1 MDGASPASPA
11 APHPFDCDLL
21 VLGSGA
27 GALSA
32 AVTAAHLGLKVI
44 VAEKEP
50 VFGGTTAWS
59 GGWMWIPRN
68 PLALA
73 AGIAE
78 SIDEPRRYLQGIVG
92 RHLDPQRAEAFLT
105 CAPQML
111 QFHLDHTALRFIDGN
126 AIPDF
131 HGRAEAARTGG
142 RSVCAAPFDGGRLGA
157 DLKRLRPP
165 APLLSFLGMSIG
177 GDLRHFLRAGRA
189 WDSFLYA
196 AKRTSCHLL
205 ELALHG
211 QGRLRLGGNAL
222 AAALLKSVLD
232 AGVSLRE
239 RHAAVGLIEE
249 GEGRGGRIVGARL
262 RTPQGEVT
270 LRARCG
276 VVCSVPGQTPSRTRP
291 TATSTA
297 PPPCPAT
304 PATACAWPRRPAP
317 ASPPTWQMRAPGA
330 RCRWYRT
337 RRARRM
343 DWAPS
348 PISPTWPS
356 AASRA

>member
-131 HGRAEAARTGG
+131 HGRAEAA
-142 RSVCAAPFDGGRLGA
+142 VDP
-157 DLKRLRPP
+157 
-165 APLLSFLGMSIG
+165 
-177 GDLRHFLRAGRA
+177 
-189 WDSFLYA
+189 
-196 AKRTSCHLL
+196 
-205 ELALHG
+205 
-211 QGRLRLGGNAL
+211 
-222 AAALLKSVLD
+222 
-232 AGVSLRE
+232 
-239 RHAAVGLIEE
+239 
-249 GEGRGGRIVGARL
+249 
-262 RTPQGEVT
+262 
-270 LRARCG
+270 
-276 VVCSVPGQTPSRTRP
+276 
-291 TATSTA
+291 
-297 PPPCPAT
+297 
-304 PATACAWPRRPAP
+304 
-317 ASPPTWQMRAPGA
+317 
-330 RCRWYRT
+330 
-337 RRARRM
+337 
-343 DWAPS
+343 
-348 PISPTWPS
+348 
-356 AASRA
+356 